1 MWDHHAFFKN
11 IVQYLI
17 HQSVKLK
24 NDFRVQ
30 VFEKNGEF
38 VQQIGGKGEDPGF
51 FMYPYGVAADAD
63 DNVFVCDLGKYM
75 LRYK

>member
-1 MWDHHAFFKN
+1 M
-11 IVQYLI
+11 
-17 HQSVKLK
+17 
-24 NDFRVQ
+24 
-30 VFEKNGEF
+30 FEKNGEF